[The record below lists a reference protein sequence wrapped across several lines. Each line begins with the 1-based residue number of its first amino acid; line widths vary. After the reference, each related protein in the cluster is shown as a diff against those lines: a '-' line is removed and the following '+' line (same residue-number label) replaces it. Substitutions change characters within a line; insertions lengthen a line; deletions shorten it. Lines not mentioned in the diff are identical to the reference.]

1 MLIQEISKMV
11 CQEDDVDVGILV
23 GVFWLLK
30 SSRASGG
37 YPKPK
42 GMTICLKNTVT
53 GDDGNI
59 IREQAY
65 WKTIMKKEAEKV
77 NHHYQ
82 CQVGI

>member
-1 MLIQEISKMV
+1 
-11 CQEDDVDVGILV
+11 
-23 GVFWLLK
+23 
-30 SSRASGG
+30 
-37 YPKPK
+37 
-42 GMTICLKNTVT
+42 MTICLKNTVI

-65 WKTIMKKEAEKV
+65 WKTIMKKGAEKV